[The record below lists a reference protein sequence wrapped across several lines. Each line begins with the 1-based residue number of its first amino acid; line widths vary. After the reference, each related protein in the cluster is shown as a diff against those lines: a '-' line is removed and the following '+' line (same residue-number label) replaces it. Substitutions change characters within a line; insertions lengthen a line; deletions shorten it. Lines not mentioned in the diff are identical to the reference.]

1 MNNYYKIFI
10 YSLIL
15 LIISIINEKLYPLT
29 INSSYNKKFIYIL
42 IIRWFHYFVYL
53 YSTFYLFFFNGIGNQ
68 FDINL
73 FLFISLIINSG
84 WFFFSACN
92 MSYLELL
99 FYNVSLENIPT
110 TFHPTFNTLFYNF
123 TPNILFLSGLLY
135 ILNVNILLYFSK
147 SMNLISKFIYYG
159 IFVGLLFH
167 VYYFT
172 KLQIQYYSSNNKL
185 LLAIKN
191 IYNKFI
197 KN

>member
-10 YSLIL
+10 FSLVL
-15 LIISIINEKLYPLT
+15 LIISIINEKLFPLT

-42 IIRWFHYFVYL
+42 FIRLFHYFMYL
-53 YSTFYLFFFNGIGNQ
+53 YSTFYLLFFNGIGSQ
-68 FDINL
+68 IDINL
-73 FLFISLIINSG
+73 FLFIALIINSG

-123 TPNILFLSGLLY
+123 TPNIMFLSGLLY

-159 IFVGLLFH
+159 VFFGLIIY
-167 VYYFT
+167 VYYSS

-185 LLAIKN
+185 LLAMKN
-191 IYNKFI
+191 EYNKYFI
-197 KN
+197 Y

>member
-1 MNNYYKIFI
+1 
-10 YSLIL
+10 
-15 LIISIINEKLYPLT
+15 
-29 INSSYNKKFIYIL
+29 
-42 IIRWFHYFVYL
+42 
-53 YSTFYLFFFNGIGNQ
+53 
-68 FDINL
+68 
-73 FLFISLIINSG
+73 
-84 WFFFSACN
+84 

-123 TPNILFLSGLLY
+123 TPNIMLLSGLLY

-147 SMNLISKFIYYG
+147 SLNLFSKLIYYG
-159 IFVGLLFH
+159 IFFGLFFY
-167 VYYFT
+167 VYYSS

-197 KN
+197 TN

>member
-10 YSLIL
+10 YSFIL
-15 LIISIINEKLYPLT
+15 LIVSIINEKLYPLT

-42 IIRWFHYFVYL
+42 IIRLFHYFVYL

-73 FLFISLIINSG
+73 FLFIALIINSG
-84 WFFFSACN
+84 WFFFSSCN

-123 TPNILFLSGLLY
+123 TPNIMFLSGLLY
-135 ILNVNILLYFSK
+135 ILNVNILLYFTK
-147 SMNLISKFIYYG
+147 SMNLISKLIYYG

-167 VYYFT
+167 VYYSS
-172 KLQIQYYSSNNKL
+172 KLQIQHYSSKNKL

-197 KN
+197 TN

>member
-1 MNNYYKIFI
+1 LAIIKYKI
-10 YSLIL
+10 
-15 LIISIINEKLYPLT
+15 YPLSIKS
-29 INSSYNKKFIYIL
+29 INSNNFIYIFS
-42 IIRWFHYFVYL
+42 IRFFHYFIYL

-123 TPNILFLSGLLY
+123 TPNIMLLSGLLY

-147 SMNLISKFIYYG
+147 SLNLFSKLIYYG
-159 IFVGLLFH
+159 IFFGLFFY
-167 VYYFT
+167 VYYSS

-197 KN
+197 TN

>member
-15 LIISIINEKLYPLT
+15 LIVSVINEKLYPLT

-42 IIRWFHYFVYL
+42 IIRWFHYFMYL
-53 YSTFYLFFFNGIGNQ
+53 YSTFYLFFFNGIGTQ
-68 FDINL
+68 IDINL
-73 FLFISLIINSG
+73 FLFIALFINLG
-84 WFFFSACN
+84 WVIFSACN

-99 FYNVSLENIPT
+99 FYNVSLENIST
-110 TFHPTFNTLFYNF
+110 SFHPTFNTLFYNF
-123 TPNILFLSGLLY
+123 TPNIMLLSGLLY

-147 SMNLISKFIYYG
+147 SLNLFSKLIYYG
-159 IFVGLLFH
+159 IFFGLFFY
-167 VYYFT
+167 VYYSS
-172 KLQIQYYSSNNKL
+172 KLQIQYYSTNNKL

-197 KN
+197 TN